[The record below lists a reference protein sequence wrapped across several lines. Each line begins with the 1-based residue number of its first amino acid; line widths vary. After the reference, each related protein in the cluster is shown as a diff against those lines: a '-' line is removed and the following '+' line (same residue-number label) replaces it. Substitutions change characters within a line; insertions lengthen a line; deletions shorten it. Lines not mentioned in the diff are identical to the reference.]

1 MRRHN
6 LVVFPVRRGAME
18 RHPVRT
24 IRIFPPAAAAAAL
37 LLGLTDAGAATAVS
51 PATPNEP
58 PTSDGATTRVSEIA
72 QADIDIQGTHFDIT
86 LTGSGEFTA
95 GKPTRSAGGGKSVPF
110 TVSDEQLDGSDPDL
124 GNIHAELDQPVQA
137 WLIERNSSRPFPAE
151 GFIPFGFDFTSDLIP
166 GFVLGAQR
174 GPRGGMPALH
184 DTAITDFPP
193 THGVYQLDEPVAL
206 GVIGN
211 PGTPL
216 ATIDSFTLTLAPA
229 GQ

>member
-1 MRRHN
+1 MLRHN

-37 LLGLTDAGAATAVS
+37 LIGLTDAGAASAVS
-51 PATPNEP
+51 PAAPNDS
-58 PTSDGATTRVSEIA
+58 PTTDGATTRVSEVA
-72 QADIDIQGTHFDIT
+72 QADIDFQGTHFDIT

-95 GKPTRSAGGGKSVPF
+95 GKPTRSADGSKMVPF
-110 TVSDEQLDGSDPDL
+110 TVGDEQLDGSDPDL

-137 WLIERNSSRPFPAE
+137 WLVEPSKSRPFPAE
-151 GFIPFGFDFTSDLIP
+151 GYIPFGFDFTSDLIP
-166 GFVLGAQR
+166 GIVLAAQR

-184 DTAITDFPP
+184 NTAGTGFPP
-193 THGVYQLDEPVAL
+193 THDVYQLDEPIAL
-206 GVIGN
+206 EAVGN